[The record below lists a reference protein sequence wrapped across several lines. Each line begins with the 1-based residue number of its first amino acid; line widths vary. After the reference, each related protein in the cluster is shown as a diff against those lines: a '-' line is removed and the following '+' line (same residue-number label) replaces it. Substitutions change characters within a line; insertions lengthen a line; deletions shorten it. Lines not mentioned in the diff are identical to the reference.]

1 MSVSSYQCKQF
12 FFVGCCRGN
21 EMKQDHKIWA
31 VLNGVRNF
39 GVHTEIIELSCMDKD
54 TTNSMVSD
62 VLCLSPRLTR
72 PLSDILFHKTKG
84 NPLFFCQIMSSW
96 SKDGLLKLSL
106 HRHRWEWEE
115 ERIQSTELP
124 ENVAMF
130 FTGTIRNL
138 PNEVQSALCI
148 LSCFGATSTVKLIK
162 SLEQAINTPLF
173 QPLDKAVF
181 EGLLIK
187 HDEKYSFVHDHVQS
201 AAYNLMKPE
210 ERCLY
215 HFQYG
220 LALCSGSMFS
230 QDDDAIFTAVGQINR
245 GGPSAVSNPA
255 QGATIANLNL
265 LAGKRAVGMSDFKS
279 AFTFFDHGISFLRKN
294 HWKEHYDLS
303 LELFDYAAKCSFFIG
318 DNINLKILSEQILTY
333 ARSFHDKLNVMY
345 ITVSALSFAA
355 KLPESIEKGTWIL
368 SQLGEDIPVS
378 SLDSDIQ
385 MHVVQTRLMLNQ
397 FQDSDLLNYE
407 VMTDRSKMMA
417 MRFLAMLETSFM
429 MAKPSSQAFVTIK
442 MVQLSIS
449 HGMSRISPVGFA
461 HFGSLLG
468 TLGNILEGYRY
479 VKLAKQLLGRIA
491 GSNEVAGEVLKVSTN
506 VVCFVEPAQSTI
518 EFFKEGFNLSMASGD
533 LITAME
539 CSIYYS
545 TSTFWVY
552 PSLAIVKKNVDNTR
566 KMLEQQNHLTFL
578 GFILPMSRTMSVLIG
593 SDVSDSF
600 INLITESALEHS
612 LLDKNPLQWMILSF
626 QKMYISFVFREFDI
640 LKHLA
645 EKYFH
650 VRFKPWT
657 MTFVLSV
664 QRFYGG
670 LVSFWLY
677 RQSGDSIW
685 AERGHEAKLAL
696 SKWTESSQW
705 NYQNKFYL
713 LEAEDQYSNNDIENA
728 KSSYTKAIL
737 SAREHKFINEEALAC
752 ELAGYFYLSIDDKST
767 AVDYFTQAHEKYHE
781 WGAFSKTSKL
791 YEFVQSEFRFMHRE
805 STQNS
810 LQINAQNDLNQGVS
824 KRLSDH

>member
-1 MSVSSYQCKQF
+1 
-12 FFVGCCRGN
+12 
-21 EMKQDHKIWA
+21 
-31 VLNGVRNF
+31 
-39 GVHTEIIELSCMDKD
+39 
-54 TTNSMVSD
+54 
-62 VLCLSPRLTR
+62 
-72 PLSDILFHKTKG
+72 
-84 NPLFFCQIMSSW
+84 
-96 SKDGLLKLSL
+96 
-106 HRHRWEWEE
+106 
-115 ERIQSTELP
+115 
-124 ENVAMF
+124 
-130 FTGTIRNL
+130 
-138 PNEVQSALCI
+138 
-148 LSCFGATSTVKLIK
+148 
-162 SLEQAINTPLF
+162 
-173 QPLDKAVF
+173 
-181 EGLLIK
+181 
-187 HDEKYSFVHDHVQS
+187 
-201 AAYNLMKPE
+201 
-210 ERCLY
+210 
-215 HFQYG
+215 
-220 LALCSGSMFS
+220 
-230 QDDDAIFTAVGQINR
+230 
-245 GGPSAVSNPA
+245 
-255 QGATIANLNL
+255 
-265 LAGKRAVGMSDFKS
+265 
-279 AFTFFDHGISFLRKN
+279 
-294 HWKEHYDLS
+294 
-303 LELFDYAAKCSFFIG
+303 
-318 DNINLKILSEQILTY
+318 
-333 ARSFHDKLNVMY
+333 
-345 ITVSALSFAA
+345 
-355 KLPESIEKGTWIL
+355 
-368 SQLGEDIPVS
+368 
-378 SLDSDIQ
+378 
-385 MHVVQTRLMLNQ
+385 
-397 FQDSDLLNYE
+397 
-407 VMTDRSKMMA
+407 
-417 MRFLAMLETSFM
+417 
-429 MAKPSSQAFVTIK
+429 
-442 MVQLSIS
+442 
-449 HGMSRISPVGFA
+449 MSRISPVGFA